1 MDKPGILIVGC
12 TVYGGTGTYDFE
24 LEMFEDQQDK
34 AGVGDKSKKILG
46 HFETKGWVKLNQL
59 LF

>member
-34 AGVGDKSKKILG
+34 AGVGDKGKKILA
-46 HFETKGWVKLNQL
+46 FKKTCKVTSN
-59 LF
+59 